1 MGTCL
6 HMIMCVGI
14 EIEKENGNSFVEGNV
29 FVSVECV
36 LSVKSRDRVYIVQSC
51 MPTILHTY
59 VRDQK
64 PSCKHSLLLCN
75 STFLKRIST
84 FSPSFVA
91 PAHEAFSLLLSD
103 KTTQRRT
110 DEIIDQRAT
119 K

>member
-1 MGTCL
+1 
-6 HMIMCVGI
+6 MCVGI

-29 FVSVECV
+29 FVCAECV
-36 LSVKSRDRVYIVQSC
+36 LSIKIKRSCVCVYCAI
-51 MPTILHTY
+51 MHPRNPTHTY

-64 PSCKHSLLLCN
+64 PPCKHSLLLCN

-91 PAHEAFSLLLSD
+91 PAHEAFFTPAQRGD
-103 KTTQRRT
+103 KTPQKRK
-110 DEIIDQRAT
+110 DEIIDQQAT